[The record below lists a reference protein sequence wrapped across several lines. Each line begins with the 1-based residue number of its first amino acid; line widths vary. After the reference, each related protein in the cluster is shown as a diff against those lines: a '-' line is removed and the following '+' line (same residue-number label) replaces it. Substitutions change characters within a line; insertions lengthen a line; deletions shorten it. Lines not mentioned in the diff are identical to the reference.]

1 MPVHTSLIFRG
12 TCFEQRQSNVFG
24 LKEEDFE
31 GFEYDLGDSSME
43 NILQKTCQRM
53 NDTAKFQQK
62 DPKQEEVT

>member
-1 MPVHTSLIFRG
+1 
-12 TCFEQRQSNVFG
+12 VFG